1 MNSSEHLVSI
11 IVPVYKVE
19 KYLARCIDS
28 ILSQIYKNYEIILVD
43 DGSPDNCPQI
53 CDDYANRYNNIF
65 VIHLKNT
72 GAGVSDARNAGIEF
86 ATGKYITFI
95 DSDDYVHE
103 TLLEVLINALENT
116 GVSMSM
122 CSYKK
127 VNNSNTELES
137 IFDGKNVSVIEDVEA
152 MGMLL
157 DDQSFS
163 ASWGK
168 LFDVTLFHN
177 VKYPS
182 GTYNEDMLITPVLL
196 RNARTIAFT
205 PQALYYYCQDA
216 PSLVRATFNYHKLDM
231 IIATKFWKEQALR
244 YYPGLVNRTRAH
256 YYATLIL
263 TCQYIANRKDAYG
276 QKRYREIIE
285 EIKINYTHI
294 KNSED
299 ISKNN
304 KFKLLLIKVGL
315 FRLFFKSIEFFN
327 IRKYDVGF

>member
-1 MNSSEHLVSI
+1 MSNPENFISI
-11 IVPVYKVE
+11 IVPVYNSE
-19 KYLARCIDS
+19 LFLERCIIS
-28 ILSQIYKNYEIILVD
+28 ILKQTYTHYEVILID
-43 DGSPDNCPQI
+43 DGSTDNSPQL
-53 CDDYANRYNNIF
+53 CDELANKYTNF
-65 VIHLKNT
+65 HSYHLKNT
-72 GAGVSDARNAGIEF
+72 SVGVSDARNAGVTH
-86 ATGKYITFI
+86 AKGKYLTFI
-95 DSDDYVHE
+95 DSDDFVHP
-103 TLLEVLINALENT
+103 TFIEVLINAVGNT
-116 GVSMSM
+116 IPMSM
-122 CSYKK
+122 CSYQKFNPNEK
-127 VNNSNTELES
+127 CPDPLDDKELVTLIDDS
-137 IFDGKNVSVIEDVEA
+137 EA
-152 MGMLL
+152 MSMLV
-157 DDQSFS
+157 DDQSLS

-168 LFDVTLFHN
+168 LFNATLFHN

-196 RNARTIAFT
+196 RNAKTIAFT

-285 EIKINYTHI
+285 EIKINYTYI

-315 FRLFFKSIEFFN
+315 FWLFFKSIEFFN